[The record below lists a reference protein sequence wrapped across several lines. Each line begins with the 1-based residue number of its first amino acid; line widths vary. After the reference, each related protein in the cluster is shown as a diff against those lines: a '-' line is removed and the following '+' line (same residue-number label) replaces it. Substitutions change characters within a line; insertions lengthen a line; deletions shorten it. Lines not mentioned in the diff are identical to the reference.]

1 MALAEQDSFVS
12 TPLGQTLRIP
22 CKFIEGKSDA
32 PAIQIMA
39 IAEQLKAASKNIVP
53 VVIRLLGEDDYKA
66 ILNTQILDAARKAK
80 LDFVWCIVVDK
91 AMETQALTEA
101 GQEFR
106 VQVNINTA
114 AEQEITDILEYIK
127 SRNPGF
133 KKVDPRT
140 VAQKIILERQ
150 NKKLQSLTF
159 LNRLKCGVGEA
170 KLPVLRKYLIVS

>member
-32 PAIQIMA
+32 PVIQVRA
-39 IAEQLKAASKNIVP
+39 IAEKLKATSKNIVP
-53 VVIRLLGEDDYKA
+53 VVIRLLGEDKYEA

-101 GQEFR
+101 GEHL
-106 VQVNINTA
+106 QVNINTA
-114 AEQEITDILEYIK
+114 TEQEITDILEYIK
-127 SRNPGF
+127 SHNSDF
-133 KKVDPRT
+133 KKVDPWT
-140 VAQKIILERQ
+140 VAQAIVRYRQ
-150 NKKLQSLTF
+150 TKKLQSLTF
-159 LNRLKCGVGEA
+159 LTTLTCGVGKA
-170 KLPVLRKYLIVS
+170 KLPVLREYLVVS